1 MEKQL
6 LKISDLNMASAL
18 LCEGLDIIG
27 IDDRD
32 PKKFFF
38 FFDRTPASEEMVKK
52 YWNGLLRVDPKMM
65 GSYRREILTRI
76 NQGGNL

>member
-6 LKISDLNMASAL
+6 LRISDLNMASAL

-52 YWNGLLRVDPKMM
+52 YWNGLLRVDPKLM

-76 NQGGNL
+76 NQDARI

>member
-6 LKISDLNMASAL
+6 LRISDLNMASAL

-27 IDDRD
+27 IDDSD

-52 YWNGLLRVDPKMM
+52 YWNGLLRVDPKLM

-76 NQGGNL
+76 NQDARI